1 MLDRRRIAGRLAY
14 LDAAGNPTGRELFSI
29 SVHGDGSRT
38 LRAQCE
44 MDDDALVRD
53 AILVLDAGARPA
65 EAFVRVV
72 ENGTASGSAHFT
84 DLSAHDYF
92 GTHALINDGWVSFA
106 GAHLADGESVVV
118 RGLACSHQA
127 NGGGAPKPMPSEA
140 LLTRIGAEALTVAA
154 GRFETVHW
162 TVTYQGHTPIDMWT
176 TGEDRVLVL
185 MTWDHLNGRYELV
198 QLDESHPAP

>member
-1 MLDRRRIAGRLAY
+1 VLDRRRIAGRLAY
-14 LDAAGNPTGRELFSI
+14 LDGTGQPTGREQFSI

-53 AILVLDAGARPA
+53 AILVLGPDARPT

-72 ENGTASGSAHFT
+72 ENGAASGSAHFT
-84 DLSAHDYF
+84 NLGGHAYF

-106 GAHLADGESVVV
+106 GAGLTDGGSVTV

-140 LLTRIGAEALTVAA
+140 LLTRIGGERIAVSA
-154 GRFETVHW
+154 GQFDCLHW
-162 TVTYQGHTPIDMWT
+162 TVRYQGHTPIHMWT
-176 TGEDRVLVL
+176 MGEDRVLVL

-198 QLDESHPAP
+198 QLDESHPAG